1 MLTYNGLTSK
11 WINFNKPSYSI
22 SEQLDFNNT
31 IAPTDL
37 AYMVYNSALSKWE
50 PKTIP
55 NNTPSYMRIIQT
67 ADNIVINTTID
78 ATFNKFNLF

>member
-1 MLTYNGLTSK
+1 LTYNGLTSK
-11 WINFNKPSYSI
+11 WVNFNKPSYYI

-31 IAPTDL
+31 ITPTDL
-37 AYMVYNSALSKWE
+37 DYMVYNSSLSKWE

-55 NNTPSYMRIIQT
+55 NDTPSYMRIIQT
-67 ADNIVINTTID
+67 ADNIDINTTID